1 MNFICAKII
10 RRENHLKNIIN
21 FFELCKCFEMK
32 LMKNCTIKDLS
43 TVRNQILFFVIESGL
58 LKTTVMPESI
68 HDIGTPYGKS
78 TTFFHSPF
86 PLSVTSN

>member
-1 MNFICAKII
+1 
-10 RRENHLKNIIN
+10 
-21 FFELCKCFEMK
+21 MK